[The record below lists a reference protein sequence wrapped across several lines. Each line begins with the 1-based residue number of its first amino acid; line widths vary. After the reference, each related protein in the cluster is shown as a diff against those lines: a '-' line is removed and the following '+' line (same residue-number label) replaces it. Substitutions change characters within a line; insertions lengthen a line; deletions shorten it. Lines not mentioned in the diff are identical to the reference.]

1 MNRVELRLTES
12 GHGAAILTWGGAPDP
27 RELEQS
33 LHLLVQDRLAGDGFR
48 RLEVW
53 VQASDTGARRALL
66 RAGFRCEGRRR
77 EAVRTAGGLDDEML
91 YGRLASDV
99 VGGTDGFSGV
109 MNSALPRKRL
119 IAHVLIRD
127 EQDRVLLCD
136 TRFKRDWELPGGV
149 VEPGEPPRLGAAREV
164 LEELGVDR
172 PVGPM
177 LVADWMPPYLGWED
191 ALELI
196 FDGGRVHSADLHQFT
211 LQAAE
216 ILAVRLCTLTEAA
229 ELLTPLAHRRLTVA
243 AGLAPGT
250 MAYLED
256 GRPA

>member
-1 MNRVELRLTES
+1 MSPVSLQLT
-12 GHGAAILTWGGAPDP
+12 GAGDGVATLTWRGAPDHQQ
-27 RELEQS
+27 LES
-33 LHLLVQDRLAGDGFR
+33 ALSVLAEDQLAHGGLR

-53 VQASDTGARRALL
+53 VPARDTRVGRAVL
-66 RAGFRCEGRRR
+66 RAGFRWEGRRR
-77 EAVRTAGGLDDEML
+77 QAVTAAGRPDDLVL
-91 YGRLASDV
+91 YGRLAGDV
-99 VGGTDGFSGV
+99 VGGTHGFSGV

-127 EQDRVLLCD
+127 EHDRILLCD
-136 TRFKRDWELPGGV
+136 TQFKRDWELPGGV

-164 LEELGVDR
+164 QEELGVDR
-172 PVGPM
+172 LIGPM

-196 FDGGRVHSADLHQFT
+196 FDGGRIASTDLDQFT
-211 LQAAE
+211 LQASE
-216 ILAVRLCTLTEAA
+216 ILAVRLCTLPEAA
-229 ELLTPLAHRRLTVA
+229 SLLTPLAHRRLTVA